1 MMKKSLRVVV
11 VPSWLQRELE
21 EGGRRIVCQQNT
33 EKKPVKMLKLKEGRK
48 EWRLKGRREG

>member
-33 EKKPVKMLKLKEGRK
+33 EKKPVEMKEV
-48 EWRLKGRREG
+48 ES